1 MKHGEGVLAAG
12 ETEHDLVTFLD
23 HVVLTDGF
31 SWGGLEGVLS
41 SRYHNSTHITTHH
54 ITSHHITTH
63 HTTTQLT
70 THHITSQHNISHH
83 NTTQHNTSHHNSS
96 QLITSQHINSHHNT
110 TYHITTHHTHHLP
123 IDFIIRLGTSGN
135 KSLCFFI
142 NFTLSLNSMPGTI
155 AVYSNTPSTPV

>member
-54 ITSHHITTH
+54 ITSHHNSSHDNSTH
-63 HTTTQLT
+63 NTSQ
-70 THHITSQHNISHH
+70 HITSQLITTQHNTSTHH
-83 NTTQHNTSHHNSS
+83 NTTQH
-96 QLITSQHINSHHNT
+96 IASQHITLTSHHNT
-110 TYHITTHHTHHLP
+110 THRITTHHTHHLP

>member
-1 MKHGEGVLAAG
+1 MEHGEGVLAAG
-12 ETEHDLVTFLD
+12 ETEHHLVALLD

-41 SRYHNSTHITTHH
+41 SRYH
-54 ITSHHITTH
+54 ITSQLNS
-63 HTTTQLT
+63 TQLT
-70 THHITSQHNISHH
+70 SQ
-83 NTTQHNTSHHNSS
+83 HNSS
-96 QLITSQHINSHHNT
+96 QLITTHITSHH
-110 TYHITTHHTHHLP
+110 IP

>member
-12 ETEHDLVTFLD
+12 ETEHHLVALLD

-31 SWGGLEGVLS
+31 SWGGLEGLLS
-41 SRYHNSTHITTHH
+41 SRYH
-54 ITSHHITTH
+54 ITSH
-63 HTTTQLT
+63 QL
-70 THHITSQHNISHH
+70 
-83 NTTQHNTSHHNSS
+83 TSHHNSS
-96 QLITSQHINSHHNT
+96 QLNSQ
-110 TYHITTHHTHHLP
+110 HITTHHNSSHHITTHQLTSQHNSSQLITTHITSHHIP

>member
-12 ETEHDLVTFLD
+12 ETEHDLVALLD

-31 SWGGLEGVLS
+31 SWVRVRGGVVIKIS
-41 SRYHNSTHITTHH
+41 HHITTQLTSHH

-63 HTTTQLT
+63 H
-70 THHITSQHNISHH
+70 
-83 NTTQHNTSHHNSS
+83 
-96 QLITSQHINSHHNT
+96 ITSQHITTHITSHH
-110 TYHITTHHTHHLP
+110 IP